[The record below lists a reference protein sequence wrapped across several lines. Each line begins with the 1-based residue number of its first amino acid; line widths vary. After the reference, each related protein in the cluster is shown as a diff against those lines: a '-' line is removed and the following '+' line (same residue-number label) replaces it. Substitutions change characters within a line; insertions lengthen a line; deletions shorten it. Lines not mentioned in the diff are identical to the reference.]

1 MKEIVQNE
9 DTLST
14 ISPLRSG
21 SVSSL
26 PESLKII
33 KNINEQI
40 FDKDLDRREFQM
52 INTQHYNA

>member
-1 MKEIVQNE
+1 MKETAQNE

-40 FDKDLDRREFQM
+40 FEKNLDRREFQM

>member
-40 FDKDLDRREFQM
+40 FDKDLDRREFKM

>member
-9 DTLST
+9 DTIST

-40 FDKDLDRREFQM
+40 FEKDLDRREFQM
-52 INTQHYNA
+52 INTQNYNA

>member
-1 MKEIVQNE
+1 MKEIVHNE